1 MLGCCPLFKALGFLT
16 GSVTFVWSA
25 HHTWGFLFFS
35 LLVRQIF
42 VGTQGYTCRSKCSVS
57 SRGSRCGGVLTL
69 GPALVLSGRPAA
81 GPQVSGSLH
90 CQTHILLPTARA
102 GGGGSVHPLSLGK
115 EAPLQ
120 TLALRREPGS
130 SPDARGPVRP
140 PVTGGDQSPG
150 LSRCSPQPPATR
162 HVGLRSRRQVSASFI
177 QTNYLRRGDA

>member
-1 MLGCCPLFKALGFLT
+1 MGISVFLPPRQADFCRHTGLYVQKQML
-16 GSVTFVWSA
+16 
-25 HHTWGFLFFS
+25 
-35 LLVRQIF
+35 RQLS
-42 VGTQGYTCRSKCSVS
+42 G
-57 SRGSRCGGVLTL
+57 LTL
-69 GPALVLSGRPAA
+69 WGCPHSRPRA
-81 GPQVSGSLH
+81 GAERAPSCRPQVSGSLH
-90 CQTHILLPTARA
+90 CQTHILLPAARA